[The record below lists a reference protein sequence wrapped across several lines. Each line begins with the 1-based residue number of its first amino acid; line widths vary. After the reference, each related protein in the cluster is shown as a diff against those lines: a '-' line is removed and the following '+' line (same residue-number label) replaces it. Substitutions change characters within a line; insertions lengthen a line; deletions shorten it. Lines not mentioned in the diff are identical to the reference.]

1 VNTKPGAR
9 TSWSRSSKQ
18 LTRVAVGLCAFA
30 LASSVLATPRTA
42 EVRHAAPATSARGT
56 QVVLLA
62 LDGVRYEDV
71 FGGVD
76 AELAARQHLPPQLV
90 VSARELMPNLHAL
103 MHEHGAALGAP
114 GVGAPISASGPEYV
128 SLPGYAEML
137 TGRRLTGCLDNG
149 CNGTKSA
156 SIVDELAQARSSASS
171 AVIASWPDIERVAAS
186 SDRVAVS
193 TGRHAGRT
201 RTLFERTPA
210 AQAALRRAEG
220 EAPWPGLDDFR
231 RDRFTADLALAYLE
245 EARPELLFIGLGE
258 PDEFAHQGNYAGY
271 LDSLRHADERIG
283 QLATLL
289 AARAATGVRTALFVT
304 ADHGRARN
312 FRDHGGKHPESAR
325 VWLVASGSAIGARG
339 LTGSAGSRWLAD
351 IAPTVRQLLGLPVA
365 TGQLDPSAGSPLRE
379 LLLLPGQ

>member
-1 VNTKPGAR
+1 L
-9 TSWSRSSKQ
+9 SKR
-18 LTRVAVGLCAFA
+18 LTRVAVGLCAFG
-30 LASSVLATPRTA
+30 LASTVLATPRTA
-42 EVRHAAPATSARGT
+42 EVRPAAVALGAKGT

-76 AELAARQHLPPQLV
+76 PELAAQQHLPARLV
-90 VSARELMPNLHAL
+90 VSARALLPNLHAL
-103 MHEHGAALGAP
+103 MREHGAALGAP
-114 GVGAPISASGPEYV
+114 GVGAAISASGPEYV

-137 TGRRLTGCLDNG
+137 SGRRVTGCVDNG
-149 CNGTKSA
+149 CSGTASA
-156 SIVDELAQARSSASS
+156 SVIDELAQARASVSS

-186 SDRVAVS
+186 SGRVAVS
-193 TGRHAGRT
+193 TGRHGGRT
-201 RTLFERTPA
+201 RALFERTPA
-210 AQAALRRAEG
+210 ARAALRRAEA
-220 EAPWPGLDDFR
+220 EAPWPGNDDFR
-231 RDRFTADLALAYLE
+231 RDRFTAELALAYLE
-245 EARPELLFIGLGE
+245 EAQPELLFIGLGE

-283 QLATLL
+283 QLATHL

-339 LTGSAGSRWLAD
+339 LTAAAGSRWLAD
-351 IAPTVRQLLGLPVA
+351 IAPTVRQLFGLPPDRVK
-365 TGQLDPSAGSPLRE
+365 SAGSPLRE
-379 LLLLPGQ
+379 LLLVRGAASSLGGPI

>member
-9 TSWSRSSKQ
+9 TSWSRSRKQ

-42 EVRHAAPATSARGT
+42 QVLPAAVPAGAKSA

-76 AELAARQHLPPQLV
+76 AELSAQQRLPPELV

-103 MHEHGAALGAP
+103 MRERGAALGAP

-137 TGRRLTGCLDNG
+137 TGRRSSGCTDNG
-149 CNGTKSA
+149 CRGTRSA
-156 SIVDELAQARSSASS
+156 SIADELVRARASVS
-171 AVIASWPDIERVAAS
+171 GAVIASWPDIERVAAS

-201 RTLFERTPA
+201 RALFERTPA
-210 AQAALRRAEG
+210 ARAALRRAER
-220 EAPWPGLDDFR
+220 EPPWPGHDDFR
-231 RDRFTADLALAYLE
+231 RDRFTAELALAYLE
-245 EARPELLFIGLGE
+245 EARPEFLFVGLGE

-271 LDSLRHADERIG
+271 LDSLRQADQCIG
-283 QLATLL
+283 QLAKLL
-289 AARAATGVRTALFVT
+289 AARAASGVRTAFFIT

-312 FRDHGGKHPESAR
+312 FRDHGGAHPESAR

-339 LTGSAGSRWLAD
+339 LTGAARSRWLAD
-351 IAPTVRQLLGLPVA
+351 IAPTVRVLLGLPADTVK
-365 TGQLDPSAGSPLRE
+365 SAGSPLHE
-379 LLLLPGQ
+379 LVLLPGG

>member
-1 VNTKPGAR
+1 M
-9 TSWSRSSKQ
+9 
-18 LTRVAVGLCAFA
+18 
-30 LASSVLATPRTA
+30 LATPRTPA
-42 EVRHAAPATSARGT
+42 VRPTAAPIGARGT

-76 AELAARQHLPPQLV
+76 AELAAQQRLPPELV

-103 MHEHGAALGAP
+103 MHERGAALGAP

-137 TGRRLTGCLDNG
+137 TGRRSTGCTDNG
-149 CNGTKSA
+149 CSGTRSA
-156 SIVDELAQARSSASS
+156 SIVDELAQARHASS
-171 AVIASWPDIERVAAS
+171 AVIASWPDIERVAATS
-186 SDRVAVS
+186 GRVAVS

-201 RTLFERTPA
+201 RALFERTPA
-210 AQAALRRAEG
+210 ARAALRRAEG
-220 EAPWPGLDDFR
+220 EAPWPGHGDFR
-231 RDRFTADLALAYLE
+231 RDRFTAELALAYLE

-283 QLATLL
+283 QLAKLL
-289 AARAATGVRTALFVT
+289 AARAAAGVRTALFVT

-312 FRDHGGKHPESAR
+312 FRDHGGAYPESAR
-325 VWLVASGSAIGARG
+325 VWLVASGSAIRARG
-339 LTGSAGSRWLAD
+339 LTGAARSRWLAD
-351 IAPTVRQLLGLPVA
+351 VAPTVRQLLGLPADTVK
-365 TGQLDPSAGSPLRE
+365 SAGSPLHE
-379 LLLLPGQ
+379 LLLVPGE